1 MPEINTAD
9 LNNAIQGVADSLH
22 DILNTAL
29 SNNDVRMQ
37 SLTSVDFNAAGEA
50 GIYGKGLQW
59 TGEGPSKQLVYRA
72 NPDRIWTSES
82 IDLGNGQNY
91 MIGNRVVLS
100 ANELGSS
107 IRSSNL
113 TSVGTLENL
122 RTSGDL
128 VIDGYIHYNSDA
140 MRLGFGTDA
149 PNASIS
155 VVSLESEFII
165 DVEDTHSCIGTF
177 TTDTLKIVTDNT
189 PRIVIGPSGNIDI
202 GREGTRTTVMGRLG
216 VNTKN
221 SPSDIDLDV
230 RGGLRFQDKK
240 FTVSDNKPTEG
251 TFKQGDIVW
260 HSDPKPTGYIGWVCI
275 KDGTPGEWKTFGLIS
290 S

>member
-107 IRSSNL
+107 IRNSNL

-128 VIDGYIHYNSDA
+128 VIDGYIHYNSDS

-165 DVEDTHSCIGTF
+165 DVEDTYTSIGTF
-177 TTDTLKIVTDNT
+177 TTDTLKVVTDNT

-240 FTVSDNKPTEG
+240 FTVSDNKPSEG

>member
-107 IRSSNL
+107 IRNSNL

-128 VIDGYIHYNSDA
+128 VIDGYIHYNSDS

-165 DVEDTHSCIGTF
+165 DVEDTYTSIGTF
-177 TTDTLKIVTDNT
+177 TTDTLKVVTDNT
-189 PRIVIGPSGNIDI
+189 PRIVIGPGGNIDI

-240 FTVSDNKPTEG
+240 FTVSDNKPSEG

>member
-165 DVEDTHSCIGTF
+165 DVEDTYTRIGTF
-177 TTDTLKIVTDNT
+177 TTDTLKVVTDNT

>member
-9 LNNAIQGVADSLH
+9 LDRAIRDVADSLH
-22 DILNTAL
+22 NILNTAL
-29 SNNDVRMQ
+29 STNDVRMQ
-37 SLTSVDFNAAGEA
+37 SLASIDFNASGDA

-59 TGEGPSKQLVYRA
+59 SGEGPSKQFIYRA

-82 IDLGNGQNY
+82 IDLNTGQTY
-91 MIGNRVVLS
+91 MIGNRVVLT
-100 ANELGSS
+100 AHEIGSS
-107 IRSSNL
+107 VRSSNL

-128 VIDGYIHYNSDA
+128 VIDGYIHYNSDS
-140 MRLGFGTDA
+140 MRLGFGTEA
-149 PNASIS
+149 PNANIS

-165 DVEDTHSCIGTF
+165 DVDSAATRIGTF
-177 TTDTLKIVTDNT
+177 TTDKLEIVTDNT
-189 PRIVIGPSGNIDI
+189 PRIVIGPNGNINI
-202 GREGTRTTVMGRLG
+202 GDQNTKTTVLGKLG
-216 VNTKN
+216 VNVKN
-221 SPSDIDLDV
+221 MPSDIDLDV

-240 FTVSDNKPTEG
+240 FIVADNKPTEG
-251 TFKQGDIVW
+251 AFKKGDIVW
-260 HSDPKPTGYIGWVCI
+260 CDDPKPTGYIGWVCI

>member
-107 IRSSNL
+107 VRNSNL

-202 GREGTRTTVMGRLG
+202 GSEGTRTTVMGRLG

>member
-29 SNNDVRMQ
+29 STNDVRMQ

-59 TGEGPSKQLVYRA
+59 TGEGPSKQLIYRA

-82 IDLGNGQNY
+82 VDLGNGQTY

-107 IRSSNL
+107 VRSSNL

-122 RTSGDL
+122 RTNGDL

-165 DVEDTHSCIGTF
+165 DVEDTAARIGTF
-177 TTDTLKIVTDNT
+177 TTDKLEVVTDNT
-189 PRIVIGPSGNIDI
+189 PRIVISPSGNVDI
-202 GREGTRTTVMGRLG
+202 GNHGTRTTVLGKLG
-216 VNTKN
+216 VNVKN

>member
-37 SLTSVDFNAAGEA
+37 SLTSIDFNAAGEA
-50 GIYGKGLQW
+50 GIYGKGVQW
-59 TGEGPSKQLVYRA
+59 TGEGPSKQLIYRA

-107 IRSSNL
+107 VRNSNL

-128 VIDGYIHYNSDA
+128 VIDGYIHYNSDS
-140 MRLGFGTDA
+140 MRLGFGTDG

-165 DVEDTHSCIGTF
+165 DVEDTYTRIGTF
-177 TTDTLKIVTDNT
+177 TTDTLKVVTDNT

>member
-1 MPEINTAD
+1 
-9 LNNAIQGVADSLH
+9 
-22 DILNTAL
+22 
-29 SNNDVRMQ
+29 
-37 SLTSVDFNAAGEA
+37 
-50 GIYGKGLQW
+50 
-59 TGEGPSKQLVYRA
+59 
-72 NPDRIWTSES
+72 
-82 IDLGNGQNY
+82 

-107 IRSSNL
+107 VRNSNL

-128 VIDGYIHYNSDA
+128 VIDGYIHYNSDS

-165 DVEDTHSCIGTF
+165 DVEDTHTRIGTF
-177 TTDTLKIVTDNT
+177 TTDTLKVVTDNT
-189 PRIVIGPSGNIDI
+189 PRIVIGPGGNIDI
-202 GREGTRTTVMGRLG
+202 GNQGTRTTVMGRLG

-221 SPSDIDLDV
+221 SPPDIDLDV
-230 RGGLRFQDKK
+230 RGALRFQDKK